1 MRFQMTAR
9 TGHPDFLDL
18 PWETPLEAWD
28 NERLVEVPRG
38 IHRHVVRF
46 VQYGGEDVPE
56 GEDRLY
62 VLKELPRRYA
72 EREYRFL
79 RHLRGEGVPV
89 VEVVGVVS
97 HRVDAAGE
105 PLQAVLITEHLR
117 WSLPYRLLFL
127 RRSARELREP
137 MLDALVDLLV
147 RIHLVGFAWGDCS
160 LSNTLFRRDAGR
172 LAAYVVDTE
181 TGELHPELS
190 RGQRES
196 DVETAIERCA
206 GELFD
211 LQAQGVLTP
220 EADPAE
226 LGEELR
232 ERYVRLW
239 DELTREERFT
249 ADERYR
255 IHDRLRRINELG
267 YDVGELELVGEHGG
281 DGRDVRMKL
290 HVVEPNRHRR
300 LLRERVG
307 VDAQDEQARRLLNDI
322 ANFGAWLA
330 SDWNRPVSDAE
341 IARHWYDRSYLGAL
355 ANIPDEFRDRREDP
369 QLFLEI
375 LDHWHWLSEC
385 QGRDVDLYAS
395 ARDYADSVLRFQPAE
410 AVVAD
415 VEIDADASD
424 LDTLDGDTA
433 E

>member
-1 MRFQMTAR
+1 MQFQLTAR

-18 PWETPLEAWD
+18 PWSRPLEEWD
-28 NERLVEVPRG
+28 HERLVDVPRG
-38 IHRHVVRF
+38 LHRHVVRF
-46 VQYGGEDVPE
+46 VQYED
-56 GEDRLY
+56 GLY

-79 RHLRGEGVPV
+79 RHLAAEGVPV
-89 VEVVGVVS
+89 VSVVGVVS
-97 HRVDAAGE
+97 HRTDSAGD
-105 PLQAVLITEHLR
+105 PLEAVLITEHLR
-117 WSLPYRLLFL
+117 WSLPYRLLFA

-147 RIHLVGFAWGDCS
+147 RIHLVGFLWGDCS

-181 TGELHPELS
+181 TGELHGELT
-190 RGQRES
+190 RGQREH

-211 LQAQGVLTP
+211 LQAAGLLNP

-232 ERYVRLW
+232 ERYGRLW
-239 DELTREERFT
+239 DELTREEQFGPE
-249 ADERYR
+249 ERYR
-255 IHDRLRRINELG
+255 IHERLQRINELG
-267 YDVGELELVGEHGG
+267 YDVGELELVGEEGEG
-281 DGRDVRMKL
+281 TNAVRMRL
-290 HVVEPNRHRR
+290 QVVEPNRHRR

-307 VDAQDEQARRLLNDI
+307 IEAQDEQARGLLNDI

-330 SDWNRPVSDAE
+330 SDWGRPVADAE
-341 IARHWYDRSYLGAL
+341 VARHWLDRSYLGAL
-355 ANIPDEFRDRREDP
+355 ANIPDDVRDRREDP

-375 LDHWHWLSEC
+375 LDHWHWLSDAE
-385 QGRDVDLYAS
+385 GHDVDLYAA
-395 ARDYADSVLRFQPAE
+395 ARDYADRVLRHEPAE

-415 VEIDADASD
+415 LEPDELED
-424 LDTLDGDTA
+424 LDLPG
-433 E
+433 